1 MITSSYVN
9 PRVDQLSP
17 DASRVRV
24 LTPDKRRKI
33 THAERKEKLEEE
45 IRLLES
51 GVAVLKTR
59 HLPPPLALQKDS
71 VLRPAVVEYSAL
83 LYSMH
88 TQQLEVAKMQSAM
101 SRCITDQHF
110 YPLYS
115 RICLTNDWK
124 ERRAALMAMR
134 DEKIRNALEFVM
146 GPGRL
151 SDPLKTQFSLNQFE
165 NGHGDLCC
173 IRFET
178 IQFPGVKSL
187 QQVYD
192 ALSFYKNN
200 MEIIISE
207 QLGHLTIRDDY
218 DAVDDEAF
226 NTRILTTNESGIT
239 TEGNVVSF
247 RAILGENDDG
257 YDGEPCVVMVADSVD
272 EDERYPYLS
281 DTRVRKD
288 ISTAIV
294 LTTNKRQATTNSS
307 NQVGNLDDVVV
318 TMRRAA
324 FYKVRRPEFP
334 LSGCQFE
341 DLRDAMTQWSDIMLK
356 TMRGL
361 LYPSRT

>member
-134 DEKIRNALEFVM
+134 DEKIRNALEF
-146 GPGRL
+146 
-151 SDPLKTQFSLNQFE
+151 
-165 NGHGDLCC
+165 
-173 IRFET
+173 
-178 IQFPGVKSL
+178 
-187 QQVYD
+187 
-192 ALSFYKNN
+192 
-200 MEIIISE
+200 
-207 QLGHLTIRDDY
+207 
-218 DAVDDEAF
+218 
-226 NTRILTTNESGIT
+226 
-239 TEGNVVSF
+239 
-247 RAILGENDDG
+247 
-257 YDGEPCVVMVADSVD
+257 
-272 EDERYPYLS
+272 
-281 DTRVRKD
+281 
-288 ISTAIV
+288 
-294 LTTNKRQATTNSS
+294 ATTNSS

>member
-1 MITSSYVN
+1 MSYTPCLYTTQACSCTCRIENAGSSGSSSPVFPVSPASRSRSTAN
-9 PRVDQLSP
+9 VAAPAVARLSP

-59 HLPPPLALQKDS
+59 HLPPPLALQKDF

-101 SRCITDQHF
+101 SR
-110 YPLYS
+110 

-257 YDGEPCVVMVADSVD
+257 
-272 EDERYPYLS
+272 
-281 DTRVRKD
+281 
-288 ISTAIV
+288 
-294 LTTNKRQATTNSS
+294 
-307 NQVGNLDDVVV
+307 
-318 TMRRAA
+318 
-324 FYKVRRPEFP
+324 
-334 LSGCQFE
+334 
-341 DLRDAMTQWSDIMLK
+341 
-356 TMRGL
+356 
-361 LYPSRT
+361 